1 VTVQSPGNGVVLSW
15 NLSEDLPGR
24 VEDGLPPTRRPTHE
38 VADHQPT
45 AEREK
50 RQVRENPRGD
60 HEEPEPDRDE
70 PNLRRVYSFPF
81 PTTDRSAATMSEA
94 PSRLPVLPQGG
105 HASGQIGRRLDEQL
119 DGGGSARLSS
129 IEGGRDLGSSGGCEA
144 TRVDAL

>member
-60 HEEPEPDRDE
+60 HEEPEPDREE

-81 PTTDRSAATMSEA
+81 PTTDRSAATMSEGA
-94 PSRLPVLPQGG
+94 HPRASPYCRRAVTPPVK
-105 HASGQIGRRLDEQL
+105 
-119 DGGGSARLSS
+119 
-129 IEGGRDLGSSGGCEA
+129 
-144 TRVDAL
+144 